1 MIIMAKNTEALTQ
14 VTINTDKNMSSDSRK
29 ESTRTYIAQLY
40 VWAFFIVIGVVFVVG
55 LIVSKYYWQ

>member
-1 MIIMAKNTEALTQ
+1 MAKNTEALTQ

>member
-1 MIIMAKNTEALTQ
+1 MAKNTEALTQ

-29 ESTRTYIAQLY
+29 ESTRTHIAQLY

-55 LIVSKYYWQ
+55 LSVSKYYWQ

>member
-1 MIIMAKNTEALTQ
+1 MAKNTEALTQ

-40 VWAFFIVIGVVFVVG
+40 VWVFFIVIGVVFVVG